1 MKKLLILGAFLGL
14 FGTSSI
20 FASEVENVNALMEQV
35 NVAVDYVD
43 GVNYWVTDMH
53 MDYGA
58 GGPYFSYKVH
68 WEYVGN
74 RPNPSQF
81 AYMVYV
87 YDGTSVVT
95 SFLDSAPYGS
105 KVGSKEYKIK
115 VDREVYYRI
124 EVNGSDGGITR

>member
-20 FASEVENVNALMEQV
+20 FASEVENVNASMEQV

-58 GGPYFSYKVH
+58 GGP
-68 WEYVGN
+68 
-74 RPNPSQF
+74 
-81 AYMVYV
+81 
-87 YDGTSVVT
+87 
-95 SFLDSAPYGS
+95 DSA
-105 KVGSKEYKIK
+105 KRCVG
-115 VDREVYYRI
+115 DPRALRRGG
-124 EVNGSDGGITR
+124 NGPRPWLCRRAQSQNA